1 MMMQIRL
8 IVPNISHHP
17 KHNNHIN
24 TYTGPFLKLIC
35 IFINIRV
42 NISFDGKIRVTPKK

>member
-42 NISFDGKIRVTPKK
+42 NISFDGKIRVTHKK